1 MRRLWYIRQVRRENT
16 ATPAKIRGLLPVLGL
31 KKETVSMHK
40 RFYKHQSWLGVAE
53 VGRELLQGELDSG
66 R

>member
-40 RFYKHQSWLGVAE
+40 RFYK
-53 VGRELLQGELDSG
+53 VGTDLKTSKLVGG